1 MCKVKVAL
9 SFVALIVALSLAR
22 PALAQDRRLV
32 VSPQGPYTAIQDA
45 LADARDGDTIEV
57 RAGAYHGPVRVTKR
71 VTLQGVGRPSVDN
84 GGDGTVI
91 TLLAQG
97 AAVIGFDVRG
107 SGVEP
112 DQDHAGITLAAPHT
126 QAIDNR
132 LSDVLFGIFVAKAP
146 GAVVRG
152 NDITS
157 KQEYDVGRKGDGIR
171 LWYSAGALVE
181 DNIIHETRDVV
192 IWYSENVIIRGNT
205 IERGRY
211 GVHLMYCNRAVI
223 ERNRLIDNSVGVYSM
238 NSDDAVLRENYISG
252 QRGPSGYA
260 LGFKDTV
267 NVDVRGNVLVDNRA
281 GIFLDGTPF
290 GPGYARFISNTLA
303 FNDVGVIVMTNAKGY
318 TFTGNMFWEN
328 AQQVAIQGSGN
339 PGKSNWDGNFWSDY
353 TGFDAN
359 GDGLGDVPYQSER
372 VFENLTDRVPELRAL
387 IFSPAVQA
395 VEFAGSAFP
404 LMRPQPKL
412 IDAQPMAQPAPLPAF
427 TQSAQPNPLEM
438 VIVAALLTGLCGLI
452 AIVALT
458 RAGTTMQTGT
468 KGMTNEATERSV
480 MLRVT
485 RVSKRYGKAEVL
497 RVVSFDAAP
506 GEALALWGPNGA
518 GKTTLVKAILGLID
532 YAGEIN
538 VGDFETRRKGKQAR
552 RLIGYVPQEAIFYD
566 WTVRA
571 TMSFYATLKKAD
583 QAQIIPLLTRMGLT
597 EHAHKPVPALSGGL
611 KQRLA
616 LAVAL
621 LGNPPML
628 LLDEPMANLD
638 AQTRAEYR
646 ALLAALRREG
656 KTILFSSH
664 RLDEVES
671 LADRVLVLE
680 QGQLK
685 AILTPHAL
693 RMMLNRDLDMAL
705 WMPEAQRA
713 QALDI
718 LAQQGVHAHMNGRG
732 TVVARIGADG
742 KLHLLRLLAERG
754 IQVADFDIELGKS
767 DAQDG
772 VK

>member
-1 MCKVKVAL
+1 
-9 SFVALIVALSLAR
+9 
-22 PALAQDRRLV
+22 
-32 VSPQGPYTAIQDA
+32 
-45 LADARDGDTIEV
+45 
-57 RAGAYHGPVRVTKR
+57 
-71 VTLQGVGRPSVDN
+71 
-84 GGDGTVI
+84 
-91 TLLAQG
+91 
-97 AAVIGFDVRG
+97 
-107 SGVEP
+107 
-112 DQDHAGITLAAPHT
+112 
-126 QAIDNR
+126 
-132 LSDVLFGIFVAKAP
+132 
-146 GAVVRG
+146 
-152 NDITS
+152 
-157 KQEYDVGRKGDGIR
+157 
-171 LWYSAGALVE
+171 
-181 DNIIHETRDVV
+181 
-192 IWYSENVIIRGNT
+192 
-205 IERGRY
+205 
-211 GVHLMYCNRAVI
+211 
-223 ERNRLIDNSVGVYSM
+223 
-238 NSDDAVLRENYISG
+238 
-252 QRGPSGYA
+252 
-260 LGFKDTV
+260 
-267 NVDVRGNVLVDNRA
+267 
-281 GIFLDGTPF
+281 
-290 GPGYARFISNTLA
+290 
-303 FNDVGVIVMTNAKGY
+303 
-318 TFTGNMFWEN
+318 
-328 AQQVAIQGSGN
+328 
-339 PGKSNWDGNFWSDY
+339 
-353 TGFDAN
+353 
-359 GDGLGDVPYQSER
+359 
-372 VFENLTDRVPELRAL
+372 
-387 IFSPAVQA
+387 
-395 VEFAGSAFP
+395 
-404 LMRPQPKL
+404 
-412 IDAQPMAQPAPLPAF
+412 
-427 TQSAQPNPLEM
+427 
-438 VIVAALLTGLCGLI
+438 
-452 AIVALT
+452 
-458 RAGTTMQTGT
+458 
-468 KGMTNEATERSV
+468 MTNEATERSV

-497 RVVSFDAAP
+497 RGVSFDAAP